1 MDDEEEFFDWAS
13 DIYKSDNLQ
22 EKGSQID
29 LTQYEITLP
38 PIYKEP
44 TGEESMERVEVRKK

>member
-1 MDDEEEFFDWAS
+1 MDDDELFEWMADT
-13 DIYKSDNLQ
+13 YQSDNLP
-22 EKGSQID
+22 ETSNRID
-29 LTQYEITLP
+29 LTQYEVTLP